1 MTVDQQTG
9 GCLCGAVRYRTTM
22 SPVRVLAC
30 HCTTC
35 KQRTGAAF
43 GIGVYFNEGEIEF
56 TAGKTDSYQFH
67 SDESGRWI
75 KNYFCTQCG
84 TTVSWKTEMRPGLQA
99 IAGGS
104 YDDPSWFSIEAHIWT
119 QSACNG
125 ISFPEEVDVHEQALA

>member
-9 GCLCGAVRYRTTM
+9 RCLCGAVRYRTTM

-56 TAGKTDSYQFH
+56 TAGKTDS
-67 SDESGRWI
+67 DESGRWI

-84 TTVSWKTEMRPGLQA
+84 STVSWKTEMRPGLQA